1 MKKTSVPSQDA
12 AATLKCKTELVPMW
26 AMAKNNGAEE
36 LPMCAEEMSCA
47 NHILNTYEYTSA
59 IEEAI
64 RIPERGI
71 DR

>member
-1 MKKTSVPSQDA
+1 
-12 AATLKCKTELVPMW
+12 MW